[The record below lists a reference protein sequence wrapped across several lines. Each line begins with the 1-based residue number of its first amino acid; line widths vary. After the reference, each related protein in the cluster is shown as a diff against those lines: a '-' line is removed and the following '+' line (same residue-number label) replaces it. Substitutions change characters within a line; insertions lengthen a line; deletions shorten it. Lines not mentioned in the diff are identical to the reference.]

1 MKRRIALLTFI
12 TFAAV
17 SAGHL
22 NAQNNS
28 GTDLRVIS
36 TAYITKIDEK
46 KMKLVVKSDPQAPNV
61 AVGGGGAPRGS
72 GGGGGGRRG
81 GGVNVS
87 GGGSRGGGRRG
98 GGAPTTTAPT
108 GTNANAA
115 PAAPSSKGHEFKVSV
130 TKETVVTDGDAPL
143 PFSKLKV
150 GDHIVISGISKGND
164 VEAESIQLD
173 SEK

>member
-1 MKRRIALLTFI
+1 MNRRIGLLTFI

-46 KMKLVVKSDPQAPNV
+46 KMRLVVKSDPEAPTV
-61 AVGGGGAPRGS
+61 AVGTGTAPR
-72 GGGGGGRRG
+72 GGGGGRRG

-98 GGAPTTTAPT
+98 GSSPAPTTTAPT
-108 GTNANAA
+108 GTTA
-115 PAAPSSKGHEFKVSV
+115 PASKGHEFKVSV

-150 GDHIVISGISKGND
+150 GDHVVISGISKGND

-173 SEK
+173 SQK